1 MQNVLSLRIAEA
13 LSFAKPMGLP
23 PDIYADQLCY
33 GALAEWLRTICC
45 DVDPAM
51 GNNRLGVTRTYLE
64 TRGSQ
69 VLNRLTEGLLER
81 RFSEAEIEA
90 QVSWM
95 VEALIEISE
104 IWTPDKSIVSCKMT
118 GITDFWRDTG
128 RLLGHS
134 SGIPVPYRQ
143 IGLCRYT
150 TQKID
155 QDTKKALECQKAEAE
170 ELLKRYGVEYYLPL
184 SMDQMESEVKANAKS
199 AGAYLVITEDLG
211 SCSQKVRKF
220 LLMTAWPMNNDLL
233 TWNRTRQWMMPA

>member
-1 MQNVLSLRIAEA
+1 MQNALSLRIAED
-13 LSFAKPMGLP
+13 LSFVKPMGLSQN
-23 PDIYADQLCY
+23 IYADQLCY
-33 GALAEWLRTICC
+33 GALAEWIRTICC

-51 GNNRLGVTRTYLE
+51 GNNRLGVTRAYLE

-95 VEALIEISE
+95 IDALIEISE
-104 IWTPDKSIVSCKMT
+104 IWVPDKNIVSCKMT

-128 RLLGHS
+128 RLLGHNS
-134 SGIPVPYRQ
+134 SIPVPYRQ

-155 QDTKKALECQKAEAE
+155 QDTKKILENQKAEAE
-170 ELLKRYGVEYYLPL
+170 ELMKRYGVEALLPL
-184 SMDQMESEVKANAKS
+184 FMDQMESDIKTKASS
-199 AGAYLVITEDLG
+199 AGSYLIISADIG
-211 SCSQKVRKF
+211 RCPRKMRSF
-220 LLMTAWPMNNDLL
+220 LLMTAWPLNNDPL
-233 TWNRTRQWMMPA
+233 TWNRTEQWMMPA